1 MIIPDVGWNALSPKA
16 STGPTSPRPG
26 FADVKVTETSR
37 LDEHAAPPI
46 STVVPVPK
54 PSTLHIEVRSAGLLE
69 ETDEFHAWDKAWA
82 AYRILT
88 GR

>member
-1 MIIPDVGWNALSPKA
+1 
-16 STGPTSPRPG
+16 
-26 FADVKVTETSR
+26 

-82 AYRILT
+82 AYQILT